1 VSVSPR
7 EKSAENAAVVSA
19 NYTKHC
25 KEELNVPFDISV
37 WKECRKS
44 QKGRVFTNVIWR
56 YEVIQGLKTVNTV
69 CSFAFKRH
77 AASLRDDNTLRGV
90 NFRCEGYCTFSTCN
104 VTFVCQIDA
113 NLQLHAWFQ
122 GDVCHSLGGKASR
135 YVQGP
140 AGNDLKKLLKHKN
153 PRLHHLKMLQNVDQ
167 DARESGCRDSCQ
179 SKGGLKQI
187 CYESRK
193 IATPPSNVWLALQ
206 STKEN
211 QNQMSA
217 SSATLQ
223 SISLDSPAVIFYSKK
238 TIRILHNVWKDDIIF
253 T

>member
-19 NYTKHC
+19 NYTKHF
-25 KEELNVPFDISV
+25 KKELNVPFSISV

-44 QKGRVFTNVIWR
+44 QKGRVFTNVSWR
-56 YEVIQGLKTVNTV
+56 YEVIQGLKTVNAV

-90 NFRCEGYCTFSTCN
+90 IFRCEGYCIFSNCN

-113 NLQLHAWFQ
+113 NLQLHARFQ
-122 GDVCHSLGGKASR
+122 GDVCHSLTEKASR

-140 AGNDLKKLLKHKN
+140 ARNKLKKLLKHKN
-153 PRLHHLKMLQNVDQ
+153 PRLYHLEMLQNVDQ
-167 DARESGCRDSCQ
+167 DARESGCRDSCP
-179 SKGGLKQI
+179 SKGALKQI
-187 CYESRK
+187 RYESRK
-193 IATPPSNVWLALQ
+193 IATPPGNVWLALQ
-206 STKEN
+206 SIKEN
-211 QNQMSA
+211 QNLMSA
-217 SSATLQ
+217 SCATLQ
-223 SISLDSPAVIFYSKK
+223 SISLDPPAVIFIV
-238 TIRILHNVWKDDIIF
+238 IRPSAYCTTCGRMTLF